1 MFPDD
6 DQVKR
11 MPKQEEQIQEPERP
25 KVDEQKIKDMQEKR
39 DEKKL
44 QEVGQEI
51 KDKFGMEE
59 FDIEVKKIEK
69 EQRQQEQN

>member
-1 MFPDD
+1 
-6 DQVKR
+6 
-11 MPKQEEQIQEPERP
+11 
-25 KVDEQKIKDMQEKR
+25 MQEKR

-59 FDIEVKKIEK
+59 FDIEVKKIDK
-69 EQRQQEQN
+69 EQKQQEQN